1 MLNIIVMIALGVIGL
16 GITFCL
22 IRIVRG
28 PTPFD
33 RVLAFDAAVL
43 NVVGAF
49 ILDSIL
55 LRTEVYIDVIL
66 VVTLLGFLGLLTL
79 TAYLEGWLGD

>member
-1 MLNIIVMIALGVIGL
+1 MMDIVVMIALGVIGV
-16 GITFCL
+16 GIVFCL

-33 RVLAFDAAVL
+33 RVLAFDAAIL

-55 LRTEVYIDVIL
+55 LRTGYYLDVIL